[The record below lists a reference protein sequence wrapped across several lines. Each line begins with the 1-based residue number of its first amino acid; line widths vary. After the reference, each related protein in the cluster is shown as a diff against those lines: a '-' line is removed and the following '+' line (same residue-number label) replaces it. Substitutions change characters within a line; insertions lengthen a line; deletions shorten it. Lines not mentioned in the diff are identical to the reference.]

1 MPLRGGGENGGGL
14 EDGSSLMLMG
24 AEYREGGNCDRR
36 LVWGLGKLRCRLE
49 LGKGRPAG
57 SSPAGSDG
65 SRATD

>member
-1 MPLRGGGENGGGL
+1 M
-14 EDGSSLMLMG
+14 MLMG

-49 LGKGRPAG
+49 LGKGRLAG